1 MASSRAMPHANNLI
15 ANPCQIQHGQLC
27 ITLAFSHVPLY
38 PIISPLPTFNRSLSF
53 KAPRPCLFRERA
65 TSLQLRTAA
74 QPQALLLSTPSRFGV
89 CLVIFSICCGL
100 QRFPIFFTLST
111 ALYVTQ
117 CICNTLN
124 LASTYANPSKHL
136 FPTCFVPNM
145 SSYASSATLQGAATF
160 GPGLYNC
167 LILAKELQHPRS
179 PMRYRHQLSLS
190 TMDYDLSK
198 SRASVGTMRNE
209 RWVSWG
215 PDR

>member
-1 MASSRAMPHANNLI
+1 
-15 ANPCQIQHGQLC
+15 
-27 ITLAFSHVPLY
+27 
-38 PIISPLPTFNRSLSF
+38 
-53 KAPRPCLFRERA
+53 
-65 TSLQLRTAA
+65 
-74 QPQALLLSTPSRFGV
+74 
-89 CLVIFSICCGL
+89 
-100 QRFPIFFTLST
+100 
-111 ALYVTQ
+111 
-117 CICNTLN
+117 
-124 LASTYANPSKHL
+124 
-136 FPTCFVPNM
+136 M

-160 GPGLYNC
+160 GPSIYNC

>member
-1 MASSRAMPHANNLI
+1 M
-15 ANPCQIQHGQLC
+15 
-27 ITLAFSHVPLY
+27 
-38 PIISPLPTFNRSLSF
+38 SLSRKGHITSASYGCSTAGTMAFHTF
-53 KAPRPCLFRERA
+53 KVRCLPCYFLH
-65 TSLQLRTAA
+65 
-74 QPQALLLSTPSRFGV
+74 LLWTPK
-89 CLVIFSICCGL
+89 I
-100 QRFPIFFTLST
+100 PIFLTLST
-111 ALYVTQ
+111 TLYVTQ